1 MDITEALT
9 EKYTIREKIGSGS
22 FGEIYSGTCK
32 QTNQPTAIKLE
43 KPRNG
48 RSYLENEYKTLK
60 LLQGGIG
67 IPKTFTYTP
76 NPSGNFM
83 SMELLGPSLENLLKP
98 CKGKFSLKTVLMI
111 ADQCISRIEFV
122 HNQYFLHRDIKPEN
136 FVIGLNRKAH
146 IVHLIDFGLSK
157 RYLDSSNLRH
167 IKYKEGKSLTGTA
180 RYASVNTHQ
189 GIEQSRR
196 DDLESLF
203 YTLLYFLQGTLPWI
217 NLPFKQKQ
225 EKYKQILNLKSSIPV
240 ETLVSP
246 FPIEFGKY
254 LLYCR
259 SIKFEQK
266 PDYAYL
272 KRLFK
277 DLFSKLNFKYDY
289 IFEWDLRRIPSKRS
303 QYTQKDN
310 FVKVR
315 DTSHSRLV
323 KKTELSPECDSQ
335 VYPNFPHKFHSYM
348 NISQLPSIDL
358 KSKNA
363 KINLNYH

>member
-1 MDITEALT
+1 MEVSEALT
-9 EKYTIREKIGSGS
+9 EKFTIREKIGSGS

-32 QTNQPTAIKLE
+32 QTNQLIALKLE

-48 RSYLENEYKTLK
+48 RSYLENEYKTLR

-67 IPKTFTYTP
+67 IPKTFSYTFDL
-76 NPSGNFM
+76 SGNFM
-83 SMELLGPSLENLLKP
+83 SMDLLGPSLENLLKP
-98 CKGKFSLKTVLMI
+98 CRGKFSLKTVLMI

-122 HNQYFLHRDIKPEN
+122 HSQNFLHRDIKPEN

-157 RYLDSSNLRH
+157 RYLDPITLRH
-167 IKYKEGKSLTGTA
+167 IRYKEGKSLTGTA

-203 YTLLYFLQGTLPWI
+203 YTLLYFLQGTLPWT
-217 NLPFKQKQ
+217 NLPIKQKK
-225 EKYKQILNLKSSIPV
+225 ERYKQILNLKSSIPV
-240 ETLVSP
+240 ETLVHP
-246 FPIEFGKY
+246 FPLEFSQY

-266 PDYAYL
+266 PDYTYL

-277 DLFSKLNFKYDY
+277 DLFTKLNFKYDY
-289 IFEWDLRRIPSKRS
+289 IFEWDLRRNPCKSSK
-303 QYTQKDN
+303 YAQKDIN
-310 FVKVR
+310 VTVR
-315 DTSHSRLV
+315 ETSRSRML
-323 KKTELSPECDSQ
+323 KRRELSPEPDSQ
-335 VYPNFPHKFHSYM
+335 VFLNFPHKFRSFM
-348 NISQLPSIDL
+348 NLSQLPSIDL
-358 KSKNA
+358 KGKNA
-363 KINLNYH
+363 KISLN